1 MAPIDSLS
9 RRRAALAL
17 LCAVNFMVILDSQ
30 IVILAIPSIQTH
42 LGLSASSA
50 QWIVS
55 GYLLSFGG
63 LLLLGGRAGDL
74 LGRRRVFMA
83 GVALFGVSS
92 LACSLAPSAGVLV
105 GARVVQGVSA
115 AIMAATA
122 LAILMTTFA
131 EGTKRNTALAFYG
144 GVGGLG
150 ATAALLIGGLLT
162 DLFGWQAVFLLN
174 LPVAAAL
181 FALAPVLLDE
191 SRDRQSEAG
200 YDPAG
205 ALSITASLGLV
216 IYAVVGA
223 PTAGWASA
231 RTLGLLAGGVA
242 LLAAFVAIEAR
253 GAARLVP
260 LRVFRSRALGPRYRC
275 AAPR

>member
-83 GVALFGVSS
+83 GVALLGGRAGDLLGRRRVFMAGVALFGVSS
-92 LACSLAPSAGVLV
+92 LACSLAPLAGVLV
-105 GARVVQGVSA
+105 GARVVQGLSA
-115 AIMAATA
+115 AIMAPTA

-144 GVGGLG
+144 GVG
-150 ATAALLIGGLLT
+150 
-162 DLFGWQAVFLLN
+162 
-174 LPVAAAL
+174 
-181 FALAPVLLDE
+181 
-191 SRDRQSEAG
+191 
-200 YDPAG
+200 
-205 ALSITASLGLV
+205 ASGR
-216 IYAVVGA
+216 
-223 PTAGWASA
+223 P
-231 RTLGLLAGGVA
+231 
-242 LLAAFVAIEAR
+242 
-253 GAARLVP
+253 
-260 LRVFRSRALGPRYRC
+260 PRC
-275 AAPR
+275 